1 MASAACFSCRAA
13 VRLEVSTVARVWPV
27 ETVSPTATSTVATVP
42 LIGKATVACDT
53 GSIDP
58 TPVSTD
64 STSWSATNAV
74 R

>member
-1 MASAACFSCRAA
+1 MRS
-13 VRLEVSTVARVWPV
+13 VVSTVASVWPV
-27 ETVSPTATSTVATVP
+27 VTVSPTATSTEATVP
-42 LIGKATVACDT
+42 WIGKATVACDT

-64 STSWSATNAV
+64 STSWSATRAV